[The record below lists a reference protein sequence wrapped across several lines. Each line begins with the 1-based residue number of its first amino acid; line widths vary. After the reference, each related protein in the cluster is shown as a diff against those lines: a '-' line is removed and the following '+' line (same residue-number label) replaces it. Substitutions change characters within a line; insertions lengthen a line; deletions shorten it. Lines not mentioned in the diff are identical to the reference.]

1 MHTLILINLKHY
13 AKRKKTCERLHIA
26 WFYLYKMSR
35 KAEFVETES
44 ISVVVYDWRWEL
56 VLTENE
62 QQETIEL
69 YI

>member
-1 MHTLILINLKHY
+1 
-13 AKRKKTCERLHIA
+13 
-26 WFYLYKMSR
+26 MSR